1 MIKKI
6 KFKISTKKLTRVVLS
21 ADGGGKRKKHL
32 NKLKI
37 IPFNILQKLYPSQI
51 GGLAVC

>member
-21 ADGGGKRKKHL
+21 ADGGGEEKET
-32 NKLKI
+32 
-37 IPFNILQKLYPSQI
+37 S
-51 GGLAVC
+51 